1 VDHRI
6 PKVGLIV
13 SLICAAFAAL
23 TFVFLNEAFEGPSVT
38 STITGDGYTLSA
50 EFEDTEILPT
60 KQPVLM
66 RGLKVGKV
74 KDVEYNKESATAT
87 VEFQVDDEYAPV
99 YRDATVAVG
108 ERTVLGDPYLK
119 LIQGTEAAGEMGA
132 GGELEA
138 MDSVD
143 FDEALDF
150 LDAEGRR
157 HVKSILDEL
166 DSATR
171 NDEGAT
177 DLNNTVGGL
186 TRTVG
191 ELRELVEALEGQEDD
206 LAGIVSD
213 NAIVLDELGSR
224 EQAIRTIVAS
234 GRSTLDALAAN
245 TESLD
250 AGLAEVPGV
259 LSSARQAL
267 AESQPLLEEVRPVI
281 ADLREAAPELS
292 AVLADLPGVVA
303 DTIEVVGKLSGVP
316 TMRELLEVVQLV
328 GPSVP
333 GIEAA
338 ARNLVPLLRY
348 TSQRADGIGAFF
360 ANLRGSG
367 HSGDSD
373 GNWLRTAV
381 AFDPNLASDLPST
394 TCPTTLCFNA
404 FTQPGDAADPQPY
417 EAGTY
422 PRQYPFDPPAP

>member
-6 PKVGLIV
+6 PKVGVII
-13 SLICAAFAAL
+13 SLICAAFAGL

-38 STITGDGYTLSA
+38 STITGEGYTLSA
-50 EFEDTEILPT
+50 TFDDTEVLPT
-60 KQPVLM
+60 KQPVLL
-66 RGLKVGKV
+66 RGLRVGKV
-74 KDVEYNKESATAT
+74 KGVEFNKEDSTAT
-87 VEFQVDDEYAPV
+87 VEFQIEDEFAPV

-119 LIQGTEAAGEMGA
+119 LIEGTEAAGEMEA

-138 MDSVD
+138 VDSVD

-150 LDAEGRR
+150 LDAEGRA

-166 DSATR
+166 DYATR
-171 NDEGAT
+171 NEGSAT

-213 NAIVLDELGSR
+213 SAVVLDELGSR

-234 GRSTLDALAAN
+234 GRVTLDALAAN
-245 TESLD
+245 SDALD

-267 AESQPLLEEVRPVI
+267 ADSQPLLEEVRPLI
-281 ADLREAAPELS
+281 SDLRAAAPELS
-292 AVLADLPGVVA
+292 EVLADLPAVVA
-303 DTIEVVGKLSGVP
+303 DTIEVTGELSGIP

-360 ANLRGSG
+360 ANLRGAG
-367 HSGDSD
+367 QSGDSD
-373 GNWLRTAV
+373 GHWLRTAV
-381 AFDPNLASDLPST
+381 ALDPNLASDIPSLN
-394 TCPTTLCFNA
+394 CPTTLCFNA
-404 FTQPGDAADPQPY
+404 FTGPGDAADPQPY
-417 EAGTY
+417 EPGTY
-422 PRQYPFDPPAP
+422 PRQYPFDPPDP